1 MFLEISQNSQEKT
14 CARVSFLKKLQV
26 QKVISIDKILKLQNI
41 DSKKAAQQGSQT
53 SLFQKLSLM
62 DLTHFMPLI
71 SSDTPRKHQKTRGF
85 LMFSGD
91 IKRDQWHEMG

>member
-1 MFLEISQNSQEKT
+1 M
-14 CARVSFLKKLQV
+14 
-26 QKVISIDKILKLQNI
+26 LKLQNI

-62 DLTHFMPLI
+62 GLTHFMPLI
-71 SSDTPRKHQKTRGF
+71 SSDTPPENIRKPEVF